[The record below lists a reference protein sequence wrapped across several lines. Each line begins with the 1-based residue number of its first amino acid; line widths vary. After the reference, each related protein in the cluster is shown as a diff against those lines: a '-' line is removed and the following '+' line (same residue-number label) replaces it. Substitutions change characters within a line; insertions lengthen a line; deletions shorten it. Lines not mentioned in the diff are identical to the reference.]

1 MMDVK
6 MVPRW
11 GIGSR
16 SIRGGGE
23 EGQRLL
29 HDPEGHDD
37 SNEDFSERTRSKH
50 NKGPRVRKAKVED
63 SYSDDDDGTLI
74 PLGASSRPPRPPP
87 VPDQC
92 IEVY

>member
-1 MMDVK
+1 
-6 MVPRW
+6 MVRW

-16 SIRGGGE
+16 SVRGGGE

-29 HDPEGHDD
+29 NDPDGHGD
-37 SNEDFSERTRSKH
+37 SNEDFNERTKSKQI
-50 NKGPRVRKAKVED
+50 KGPRVRKAKVED

-74 PLGASSRPPRPPP
+74 PLGASSRPPRPLP

-92 IEVY
+92 IEVP

>member
-1 MMDVK
+1 
-6 MVPRW
+6 MVLRW

-63 SYSDDDDGTLI
+63 SYSDDEDGTLI
-74 PLGASSRPPRPPP
+74 PLGASSRPPRAPP

-92 IEVY
+92 IEVN